1 MQSLDFLHK
10 VWSRVCKEGDY
21 VFLSVK
27 SDKWEDSCFKF
38 DSQIKGRVRD
48 WLRSHD
54 PKKVDVYFC
63 PLPFSQPRR
72 LAKHVKPINILWS
85 DIDEGDYKKIT
96 PNLVWESSPGRY
108 QALWYIDR
116 TINAEDAAEVN
127 RTLTYFLGCDK
138 GGWDLSQVLRI
149 PGTYNH
155 KYKSK
160 PQVRILGENDKEYN
174 LSQLARKIRHR
185 KVESKVESD
194 DLQEILKSYKLPSKV
209 IDILNEEDPEP
220 GTRSDMIW
228 YLENKLHDAGI
239 PPDQIIEII
248 KRTAWNKY
256 KGRRDEDV
264 RLRSELGKI
273 IEKGVKLKKKKEEE
287 VRFRVENFSDVMS
300 NLATSPGWM
309 IKDFWMKRSRGIV
322 AGEPKSF
329 KSTLV
334 MDMALSVATGEPFMG
349 QEVEQTGPVLYVQN
363 ENAHWIMK
371 DRFEKMLLTKGLVGK
386 VSGTGKKIQVQWPP
400 NIHFHMINQQNF
412 LLDQEEHQEYLE
424 KLVKKLKPE
433 LVVFDPLYLMFQGD
447 VSSSQE
453 LFPILQWMLNLGND
467 GNCSVIVIHHYNK
480 SGEGKRGGQRM
491 LGSTTLHGW
500 VESAWYLQASESGK
514 DGVGK
519 LILEREFR
527 GAGIHQK
534 LDINIEMGDMGDPL
548 YKVEFSEHTEHR
560 SDPTSI
566 IPDVERLLDQRG
578 EVTEIYLEKFLGL
591 TSKQTREILDTM
603 ISRGLCI
610 RSKGKIRRSV

>member
-309 IKDFWMKRSRGIV
+309 IKDF
-322 AGEPKSF
+322 
-329 KSTLV
+329 
-334 MDMALSVATGEPFMG
+334 
-349 QEVEQTGPVLYVQN
+349 
-363 ENAHWIMK
+363 
-371 DRFEKMLLTKGLVGK
+371 
-386 VSGTGKKIQVQWPP
+386 
-400 NIHFHMINQQNF
+400 
-412 LLDQEEHQEYLE
+412 
-424 KLVKKLKPE
+424 
-433 LVVFDPLYLMFQGD
+433 
-447 VSSSQE
+447 
-453 LFPILQWMLNLGND
+453 
-467 GNCSVIVIHHYNK
+467 
-480 SGEGKRGGQRM
+480 
-491 LGSTTLHGW
+491 
-500 VESAWYLQASESGK
+500 
-514 DGVGK
+514 
-519 LILEREFR
+519 
-527 GAGIHQK
+527 
-534 LDINIEMGDMGDPL
+534 
-548 YKVEFSEHTEHR
+548 
-560 SDPTSI
+560 
-566 IPDVERLLDQRG
+566 
-578 EVTEIYLEKFLGL
+578 
-591 TSKQTREILDTM
+591 
-603 ISRGLCI
+603 
-610 RSKGKIRRSV
+610 